1 MMQGK
6 PTGRAPRQGGPGP
19 YTCSFG
25 LALAVTSV
33 LSGLLVIL
41 KELNEATL
49 LAWMA
54 ALTGHHWITHG
65 LVDLLLFLLLGL
77 GLVRFS
83 GWWQA
88 RPNVLLG
95 LLLGGVLLGCA
106 LVAGFFL

>member
-1 MMQGK
+1 MQAK
-6 PTGRAPRQGGPGP
+6 PTGRSPRQGELGP

-25 LALAVTSV
+25 LALALTSV

-41 KELNEATL
+41 KERNEETL

-54 ALTGHHWITHG
+54 GLTGHHWVTHG
-65 LVDLLLFLLLGL
+65 LVDLLLFLLLGF

-88 RPNVLLG
+88 RPNALLG
-95 LLLGGVLLGCA
+95 ALLGGVLLGCI